1 MAVTGKRFLQISL
14 PMEVGCCQGEHYYPM
29 DYYGLLLLWIII
41 QWKWDAAKVRIIM
54 IILMMIREASAHIF
68 ITVIVIIATII
79 VFKLKFKTQRASI
92 LHLRG

>member
-1 MAVTGKRFLQISL
+1 MMAVTGKRFLQISL
-14 PMEVGCCQGEHYYPM
+14 PMEVGCCQGEDYYPM

-68 ITVIVIIATII
+68 MSDSSQ
-79 VFKLKFKTQRASI
+79 L
-92 LHLRG
+92 L